1 LSSFFFKFDLVK
13 VFRRFQVNQDG
24 LKLNAHIKF
33 WFTLMVLIYW
43 EEAYIMC
50 RKNRNFISC

>member
-1 LSSFFFKFDLVK
+1 LSPFFFKFDLVY
-13 VFRRFQVNQDG
+13 VFRRVQVNQDG

-43 EEAYIMC
+43 EEAYIIC
-50 RKNRNFISC
+50 RKTQKFFSC